1 MNKITW
7 EMVDNWLGTDT
18 NMRELLAEIANGEYK
33 AKQFKQ
39 DIIDTWQQDISDKE
53 FADLGAYDG

>member
-1 MNKITW
+1 MNKVTW

-18 NMRELLAEIANGEYK
+18 NMRELLAELANGEYK

-39 DIIDTWQQDISDKE
+39 VST
-53 FADLGAYDG
+53 